1 MINLGKSDNMWKI
14 KGIAASAGIAIGQIM
29 HMQEESHDFCLKVE
43 ESQTPREKERFL
55 AAQQAAEQE
64 LDALQERTAANFG
77 EEQAEVFAAHKLMVN
92 DPSLVEVVMNHI
104 DNDHASAEAAV
115 EEAANEIAAMF
126 AALDNEYMRER
137 ASDIKDVAKRLLR
150 ILQGR
155 PEISNYTG
163 ILAAQDLLPSDTAA
177 IDLACISGF
186 VTALGGKTSH
196 SSILARAAGIPAVV
210 GIGSELEKLNNG
222 DMVII
227 DGHVGEVLVNP
238 AEDVLEEYRQR
249 IKKEQEKAALLAAV
263 GHLPSVTLDE
273 QRIELACNIGTP
285 GDMEKVIAA
294 GAEGVGLFRTEF
306 LFLDKTSVPTEE
318 EQVESYKAV
327 LSAMPDNKIV
337 IRTLDA
343 GGDKQLPFIG
353 GLTEANPALGLRA
366 IRLCMVYQDVFKTQL
381 RALLRA
387 SVAGNLHIM
396 FPMIATV
403 DELVSAKALL
413 KEAANELTQAGI
425 PHRTDVP
432 VGIMIEVPAA
442 AAIADI
448 LAEEVDFFSI
458 GTNDLVQYTMAA
470 DRMNEHVAYLSDYF
484 QPPVV
489 RLIGAVAKAALKCG
503 KWVGMCGEMAGDPLA
518 TPLLVGLG
526 LTELSM
532 NGRAVPVVKHRI
544 RQLTL
549 KESQKWA
556 EQILTL
562 RTAADIKK
570 KLEEIAKNF
579 EV

>member
-1 MINLGKSDNMWKI
+1 MWKI
-14 KGIAASAGIAIGQIM
+14 KGIAASAGIAIGEIM
-29 HMQEESHDFCLKVE
+29 HMQEAVHDFCRQVDA
-43 ESQTPREKERFL
+43 SQTPAEKERFYS
-55 AAQQAAEQE
+55 AQQAAEKE
-64 LDALQERTAANFG
+64 LEILQERTAATMG
-77 EEQAEVFAAHKLMVN
+77 EQQAEVFAAHKLMVT
-92 DPSLVEVVMNHI
+92 DPSFVEVVLNHL
-104 DNDHASAEAAV
+104 DNQASAEAAV
-115 EEAANEIAAMF
+115 EDAANEIAAMF
-126 AALDNEYMRER
+126 AGLDSEYMQER
-137 ASDIKDVAKRLLR
+137 AADIKDIGKRLVR
-150 ILQGR
+150 ILQGGTA
-155 PEISNYTG
+155 EVNYTG

-177 IDLACISGF
+177 LDLNCVSGF
-186 VTALGGKTSH
+186 ITALGGKTSH

-210 GIGSELEKLNNG
+210 GVGSALEKLKNG
-222 DMVII
+222 DTVVV

-238 AEDVLEEYRQR
+238 EEDVLSDYRLR
-249 IKKEQEKAALLAAV
+249 IKNEQERAALLASV
-263 GHLPSVTLDE
+263 GHLPSETTDGHH
-273 QRIELACNIGTP
+273 IELACNIGTP

-327 LSAMPDNKIV
+327 LAAMPDKKIV

-353 GLTEANPALGLRA
+353 GLPEANPALGLRA

-403 DELVSAKALL
+403 DELLNAKALL
-413 KEAANELTQAGI
+413 KEAAEELTQEGV
-425 PHRTDVP
+425 PFKSDVA
-432 VGIMIEVPAA
+432 VGIMVEVPAA

-489 RLIGAVAKAALKCG
+489 RLIGNVAKAAKKAG

-544 RQLTL
+544 RQLDIKQT
-549 KESQKWA
+549 EKWA
-556 EQILTL
+556 DDILGL

-570 KLEEIAKNF
+570 RLEEIASAY
-579 EV
+579 EI

>member
-1 MINLGKSDNMWKI
+1 MWKI

-29 HMQEESHDFCLKVE
+29 HMQEEVHDFCRIVE
-43 ESQTPREKERFL
+43 ESQTPREKERFI
-55 AAQQAAEQE
+55 AAQQAAEKE
-64 LDALQERTAANFG
+64 LDVLQERTAANFG

-104 DNDHASAEAAV
+104 DNNHASAEAAV
-115 EEAANEIAAMF
+115 EDAANEIAAMF

-137 ASDIKDVAKRLLR
+137 ASDIKDVGKRLIR
-150 ILQGR
+150 ILLGR
-155 PEISNYTG
+155 PEVSNYTG

-210 GIGSELEKLNNG
+210 GIGNELEKLKNG

-227 DGHVGEVLVNP
+227 NGHMGEVLVNP

-249 IKKEQEKAALLAAV
+249 IKKEQDQAALLAAE
-263 GHLPSVTLDE
+263 GHLPSVTLDKHH
-273 QRIELACNIGTP
+273 IELACNIGTP

-306 LFLDKTSVPTEE
+306 LFLDKTTVPTEE

-327 LSAMPDNKIV
+327 LSAMPENKIV

-413 KEAANELTQAGI
+413 KEAAAELTQEGI
-425 PHRTDVP
+425 PYRADVP

-442 AAIADI
+442 AVIADV

-484 QPPVV
+484 QPPVI
-489 RLIGAVAKAALKCG
+489 RLIGTVAKAAINSG

-544 RQLTL
+544 RQLSL
-549 KESQKWA
+549 KESQEWA
-556 EQILTL
+556 KQILTL
-562 RTAADIKK
+562 HTASDIKN
-570 KLEEIAKNF
+570 KLEEIANKF

>member
-1 MINLGKSDNMWKI
+1 MHI
-14 KGIAASAGIAIGQIM
+14 KEAV
-29 HMQEESHDFCLKVE
+29 HDFCRLVDA
-43 ESQTPREKERFL
+43 SQTPAEKERFY
-55 AAQQAAEQE
+55 AAQQAAEKE
-64 LDALQERTAANFG
+64 LEILQERTAANMG
-77 EEQAEVFAAHKLMVN
+77 EQQAEVFAAHKLMVT
-92 DPSLVEVVMNHI
+92 DPSFVEVVLNHI
-104 DNDHASAEAAV
+104 DNQASAEAAV
-115 EEAANEIAAMF
+115 EDAANEIAAMF
-126 AALDNEYMRER
+126 AGLDSEYMQER
-137 ASDIKDVAKRLLR
+137 TADIKDIGKRLVR
-150 ILQGR
+150 ILQGGTA
-155 PEISNYTG
+155 EVNYTG

-177 IDLACISGF
+177 LDLDCVSGF
-186 VTALGGKTSH
+186 ITALGGKTSH

-210 GIGSELEKLNNG
+210 GVGSALEKLNNG
-222 DMVII
+222 DTVIV

-238 AEDVLEEYRQR
+238 EEDILADYRLR
-249 IKKEQEKAALLAAV
+249 IKKEQERAALLASV
-263 GHLPSVTLDE
+263 GHLPSETLDGHH
-273 QRIELACNIGTP
+273 IELACNIGTP

-327 LSAMPDNKIV
+327 LAAMPDKKIV

-353 GLTEANPALGLRA
+353 GLPEANPALGLRA

-403 DELVSAKALL
+403 DELLSAKSLL
-413 KEAANELTQAGI
+413 QEAAKELTQEGV
-425 PHRTDVP
+425 PYKRDVA
-432 VGIMIEVPAA
+432 VGIMVEVPAA

-489 RLIGAVAKAALKCG
+489 RLIGNVAKAAQKAG

-532 NGRAVPVVKHRI
+532 NGRAVPIVKHRI
-544 RQLTL
+544 RQLDVKQT
-549 KESQKWA
+549 QKWA
-556 EQILTL
+556 DDILSL
-562 RTAADIKK
+562 RTASDIKK
-570 KLEEIAKNF
+570 RLEEIALEF
-579 EV
+579 EI

>member
-1 MINLGKSDNMWKI
+1 MWKI
-14 KGIAASAGIAIGQIM
+14 KGIAASAGIAIGTIV
-29 HMQEESHDFCLKVE
+29 HMQEAVHDFCRLVDA
-43 ESQTPREKERFL
+43 SQAPAEKERFYT
-55 AAQQAAEQE
+55 AQQAAEKE
-64 LDALQERTAANFG
+64 LEILQERTAINMG
-77 EEQAEVFAAHKLMVN
+77 EQQAEVFAAHKLMVT
-92 DPSLVEVVMNHI
+92 DPSFVEVVLNHI
-104 DNDHASAEAAV
+104 DNHQASAEAAV
-115 EEAANEIAAMF
+115 EDAANEIAAMF
-126 AALDNEYMRER
+126 AGLDSEYMQER
-137 ASDIKDVAKRLLR
+137 AADIKDIGKRLVR
-150 ILQGR
+150 ILQGGTA
-155 PEISNYTG
+155 EVNYTG
-163 ILAAQDLLPSDTAA
+163 VLAAQDLLPSDTAA
-177 IDLACISGF
+177 LDLNCVSGF
-186 VTALGGKTSH
+186 ITALGGKTSH

-210 GIGSELEKLNNG
+210 GVGSALEKLNNG
-222 DMVII
+222 DNVIV

-238 AEDVLEEYRQR
+238 EEDILNDYRSR
-249 IKKEQEKAALLAAV
+249 IKKEQERAALLASV
-263 GHLPSVTLDE
+263 GHLPSETLDGHH
-273 QRIELACNIGTP
+273 IELACNIGTP
-285 GDMEKVIAA
+285 GDMEKVIVA

-327 LSAMPDNKIV
+327 LAAMPDKKIV

-353 GLTEANPALGLRA
+353 GLPEANPALGLRA

-403 DELVSAKALL
+403 DELLSAKALL
-413 KEAANELTQAGI
+413 NEAAKELTQEGI
-425 PHRTDVP
+425 PFKSDVA
-432 VGIMIEVPAA
+432 VGIMVEVPAA

-489 RLIGAVAKAALKCG
+489 RLIGNVAKAAQKAG

-544 RQLTL
+544 RQLDIKQT
-549 KESQKWA
+549 QKWA
-556 EQILTL
+556 DEILSL
-562 RTAADIKK
+562 RTASDIKK
-570 KLEEIAKNF
+570 RLEEIALQF
-579 EV
+579 EI

>member
-1 MINLGKSDNMWKI
+1 MWKI
-14 KGIAASAGIAIGQIM
+14 EGIAASAGIAIGQIS
-29 HMQEESHDFCLKVE
+29 HIQEGAHDFCRVVDKE
-43 ESQTPREKERFL
+43 QASHEKERFL
-55 AAQQAAEQE
+55 AAQLSAELE
-64 LDALQERTAANFG
+64 LDALQKRTAVNVG
-77 EEQAEVFAAHKLMVN
+77 EHQAEVFAAHKLMVN
-92 DPSLVEVVMNHI
+92 DPSLVEVVINNI
-104 DNDHASAEAAV
+104 ENNCASAEAAV
-115 EEAANEIAAMF
+115 EDAVKDIAEMF
-126 AALDNEYMRER
+126 IALDNEYMRER
-137 ASDIKDVAKRLLR
+137 ASDIKDVGKRLIR
-150 ILQGR
+150 ILQGGA
-155 PEISNYTG
+155 EEVSYTG
-163 ILAAQDLLPSDTAA
+163 ILAAQDLLPSDTAS
-177 IDLACISGF
+177 IDLNSVAGF
-186 VTALGGKTSH
+186 ITALGGKTSH

-210 GIGSELEKLNNG
+210 GIGSALEKLNNG
-222 DMVII
+222 DMVIV
-227 DGHVGEVLVNP
+227 DGHNGQILVQP
-238 AEDVLEEYRQR
+238 DEAVLEEYRER
-249 IKKEQEKAALLAAV
+249 LKKEQARAAALAAV
-263 GHLPSVTLDE
+263 GHLPSVTKDGHHV
-273 QRIELACNIGTP
+273 ELACNIGTP

-327 LSAMPDNKIV
+327 LSAMPENKIV

-353 GLTEANPALGLRA
+353 GLPEANPALGLRA
-366 IRLCMVYQDVFKTQL
+366 IRLCMVYKDVFKTQL

-403 DELVSAKALL
+403 EELVSAKALL
-413 KEAANELTQAGI
+413 KEVAEELSKEGI
-425 PHRTDVP
+425 PYRTDVP

-442 AAIADI
+442 AVIADV

-470 DRMNEHVAYLSDYF
+470 DRMNEHIAYLSDYF

-489 RLIGAVAKAALKCG
+489 RLIGAVAKAAQKCG

-532 NGRAVPVVKHRI
+532 NGRAVPVVKHRV
-544 RQLTL
+544 RQLDLEQTR
-549 KESQKWA
+549 EWA
-556 EQILTL
+556 EHILTL

-570 KLEEIAKNF
+570 KLEQIAEKF

>member
-1 MINLGKSDNMWKI
+1 MINLEKIDTMWKI
-14 KGIAASAGIAIGQIM
+14 QGIAASAGIAIGEIM
-29 HMQEESHDFCLKVE
+29 HMQEEVHDFCREVE
-43 ESQTPREKERFL
+43 ASQIPAEKERFYT
-55 AAQQAAEQE
+55 AQQLAEKE
-64 LDALQERTAANFG
+64 LDALQERTAANIG
-77 EEQAEVFAAHKLMVN
+77 EQQAEVFAAHKLMVS
-92 DPSLVEVVMNHI
+92 DPSFVEVVLNHI
-104 DNDHASAEAAV
+104 ENHHASAEAAV
-115 EEAANEIAAMF
+115 EDAATEIAAMF
-126 AALDNEYMRER
+126 AGLDSEYMRER
-137 ASDIKDVAKRLLR
+137 ASDIKDIGKRLVR
-150 ILQGR
+150 ILQGGTG
-155 PEISNYTG
+155 EVNYSG
-163 ILAAQDLLPSDTAA
+163 ILAAKDLLPSDTAA
-177 IDLACISGF
+177 LDLASVSGF
-186 VTALGGKTSH
+186 ITALGGKTSH

-210 GIGSELEKLNNG
+210 GIGSEIEKLSDG

-227 DGHVGEVLVNP
+227 DGHVGEIVVNP
-238 AEDVLEEYRQR
+238 EEDVLEEYRQR
-249 IKKEQEKAALLAAV
+249 IKKEQDRAALLAAV
-263 GHLPSVTLDE
+263 GHLPSVTLDGHH
-273 QRIELACNIGTP
+273 IELACNIGTP
-285 GDMEKVIAA
+285 ADMEKVIAA

-327 LSAMPDNKIV
+327 LSAMPDKKIV

-353 GLTEANPALGLRA
+353 GLPEANPALGLRA

-403 DELVSAKALL
+403 EELRGAKALL
-413 KEAANELTQAGI
+413 KDAAEELTQEGI
-425 PHRTDVP
+425 PYKSDVS

-442 AAIADI
+442 AVIADI

-484 QPPVV
+484 QPPVI
-489 RLIGAVAKAALKCG
+489 RLIGTVAKAAQKSG

-544 RQLTL
+544 RQLEL
-549 KESQKWA
+549 KQTQEWA
-556 EQILTL
+556 DHILTL
-562 RTAADIKK
+562 HTASDIKK
-570 KLEEIAKNF
+570 NLEEIALKF
-579 EV
+579 EI

>member
-1 MINLGKSDNMWKI
+1 MWNI
-14 KGIAASAGIAIGQIM
+14 KGIAASAGIAIGQIT
-29 HMQEESHDFCLKVE
+29 HIQEGSYDFCSVVDREQAPK
-43 ESQTPREKERFL
+43 EKERFL
-55 AAQQAAEQE
+55 AAQQAAEIE
-64 LDALQERTAANFG
+64 LDVLQKRMAVNVG
-77 EEQAEVFAAHKLMVN
+77 EEQAEVFAAHKLMIN
-92 DPSLVEVVMNHI
+92 DPSLVDVVLNNI
-104 DNDHASAEAAV
+104 ENNFASAEAAV
-115 EEAANEIAAMF
+115 EDAVKDIAAMF
-126 AALDNEYMRER
+126 IALDNEYMRER
-137 ASDIKDVAKRLLR
+137 ASDIKDVGKRLVR
-150 ILQGR
+150 VLQGVA
-155 PEISNYTG
+155 EQVNYTG
-163 ILAAQDLLPSDTAA
+163 ILAAQDLLPSDTAS
-177 IDLACISGF
+177 IDLNCVAGF
-186 VTALGGKTSH
+186 ITALGGKTSH

-210 GIGSELEKLNNG
+210 GIGSVLEKLNNG
-222 DMVII
+222 DTVIV
-227 DGHVGEVLVNP
+227 DGHNGQILVNP
-238 AEDVLEEYRQR
+238 EETVLEEYRQR
-249 IKKEQEKAALLAAV
+249 MKKEQVRAAALAAV
-263 GHLPSVTLDE
+263 GHLPSVTMDGHP
-273 QRIELACNIGTP
+273 IELACNIGTP
-285 GDMEKVIAA
+285 NDMEKVIAA

-327 LSAMPDNKIV
+327 LAAMPKNKIV

-387 SVAGNLHIM
+387 SVVGNLHIM

-413 KEAANELTQAGI
+413 KEAADELTREGI
-425 PHRTDVP
+425 PYRTDIA

-442 AAIADI
+442 AVIADV

-470 DRMNEHVAYLSDYF
+470 DRMNEHVAWLSDYF
-484 QPPVV
+484 QPPVI
-489 RLIGAVAKAALKCG
+489 RLIGNVAKAAQKCG

-532 NGRAVPVVKHRI
+532 NGRAVPVVKHRV

-549 KESQKWA
+549 KQTQEWA
-556 EQILTL
+556 EHILTL
-562 RTAADIKK
+562 RTGSDIKK
-570 KLEEIAKNF
+570 KLEEIAEAF
-579 EV
+579 EI

>member
-1 MINLGKSDNMWKI
+1 LEKSDNMWKI
-14 KGIAASAGIAIGQIM
+14 EGIAASAGIAIGQIM
-29 HMQEESHDFCLKVE
+29 HIQESSHDFCSVVDSE
-43 ESQTPREKERFL
+43 QAPQEKERFL
-55 AAQQAAEQE
+55 AAQQAAEME
-64 LDALQERTAANFG
+64 LDILQKRTALNVG

-92 DPSLVEVVMNHI
+92 DPSLVEVVLNNI
-104 DNDHASAEAAV
+104 ENKCASAEAAV
-115 EEAANEIAAMF
+115 EDAVKDIAAMF
-126 AALDNEYMRER
+126 IALDNEYMRER
-137 ASDIKDVAKRLLR
+137 AADIKDVGKRLMR
-150 ILQGR
+150 ILQGVA
-155 PEISNYTG
+155 EQVNYTG
-163 ILAAQDLLPSDTAA
+163 ILAAQDLLPSDTAS
-177 IDLACISGF
+177 IDLNCVAGF
-186 VTALGGKTSH
+186 ITALGGKTSH

-210 GIGSELEKLNNG
+210 GIGSALEKLNNG
-222 DMVII
+222 DMVIV
-227 DGHVGEVLVNP
+227 DGHNGKIVVNP
-238 AEDVLEEYRQR
+238 EETVLEEYRER
-249 IKKEQEKAALLAAV
+249 LKKEQVRAAALAAV
-263 GHLPSVTLDE
+263 GHFPSITMDGHP
-273 QRIELACNIGTP
+273 IELACNIGTP
-285 GDMEKVIAA
+285 SDMEKIIAA

-318 EQVESYKAV
+318 EQVESYRAV
-327 LSAMPDNKIV
+327 LAAMPKNKIV

-366 IRLCMVYQDVFKTQL
+366 IRLCMVYQDIFKTQL

-413 KEAANELTQAGI
+413 KEAADELTQEGI
-425 PHRTDVP
+425 PYRTNIP

-442 AAIADI
+442 AVIADV

-470 DRMNEHVAYLSDYF
+470 DRMNEHVAWLSDYF
-484 QPPVV
+484 QPPVI
-489 RLIGAVAKAALKCG
+489 RLIGNVAKAAQKNG

-549 KESQKWA
+549 KQTQEWA
-556 EQILTL
+556 EHIQTL
-562 RTAADIKK
+562 RTASEIKE
-570 KLEEIAKNF
+570 KLEQIAKAF
-579 EV
+579 EI